1 MYLELQIQSEMLD
14 MLIKYYFEKNYF
26 EKTILIILLIHY
38 FNEITTI

>member
-26 EKTILIILLIHY
+26 EKTILIKL
-38 FNEITTI
+38 F